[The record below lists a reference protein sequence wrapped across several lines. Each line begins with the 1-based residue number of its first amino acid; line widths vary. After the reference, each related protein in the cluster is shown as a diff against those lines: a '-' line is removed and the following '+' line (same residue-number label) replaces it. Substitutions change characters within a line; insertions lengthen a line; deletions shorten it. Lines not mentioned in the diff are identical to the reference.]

1 LRKRIYT
8 AFTAALIA
16 GCAAPW
22 AKPTALSFTS
32 GTTLIARAKVF
43 QSVHCGHL
51 CHPTGGS
58 DIVITME
65 GRFAEGSYRLFL
77 AQGSC
82 DQPHNTQAITEF
94 DGKAGAR
101 AHVNVPIAPLTG
113 GDYVL
118 TIERD
123 EPHLMAC
130 TVVKS
135 TLSS

>member
-1 LRKRIYT
+1 MRKRMYP

-22 AKPTALSFTS
+22 AQPNALTFTS
-32 GTTLIARAKVF
+32 GGTVIARGKVF

-58 DIVITME
+58 DIVITMK
-65 GRFAEGSYRLFL
+65 RDFAAGSYRLYL

-82 DQPHNTQAITEF
+82 DESRDAQAITLF
-94 DGKAGAR
+94 DGKTGAR
-101 AHVNVPIAPLTG
+101 AHVNVPIVPLTG
-113 GDYVL
+113 GNYTL

-135 TLSS
+135 A

>member
-1 LRKRIYT
+1 MYT
-8 AFTAALIA
+8 AFAAALIA

-65 GRFAEGSYRLFL
+65 RRFAEGSYRLFL
-77 AQGSC
+77 AQGPC
-82 DQPHNTQAITEF
+82 DQPRNTQAITEF
-94 DGKAGAR
+94 DGKTGAR
-101 AHVNVPIAPLTG
+101 AQVKVPIVPLTR

-118 TIERD
+118 TIERKA
-123 EPHLMAC
+123 PHLIAC